1 VDGHAAGAIEFA
13 DRVRDGLPLFLSR
26 LRKLDVRRIVLLSG
40 DHDAYVRSV
49 ANSVGIPEAYG
60 DLLPAQKLEFVRAL
74 MAAGERVMMVGDGTN
89 DAPALSAATVGVA
102 IAAHGGGISAEA
114 AGIVLL
120 TDDVSRAAEAVEIG
134 RHATRIAK
142 QSIVAGLG
150 LSAAAMIAA
159 SLGYLAPVQGAL
171 IQEAIDVAVILNALR
186 ASGLPLRRSRLGE
199 RGRSADDRN

>member
-1 VDGHAAGAIEFA
+1 
-13 DRVRDGLPLFLSR
+13 
-26 LRKLDVRRIVLLSG
+26 
-40 DHDAYVRSV
+40 
-49 ANSVGIPEAYG
+49 
-60 DLLPAQKLEFVRAL
+60 
-74 MAAGERVMMVGDGTN
+74 MMVGDGTN

-120 TDDVSRAAEAVEIG
+120 TDDVSRAAEAIEIG
-134 RHATRIAK
+134 RSATRIAK
-142 QSIVAGLG
+142 QSIIAGLG
-150 LSAAAMIAA
+150 LSAVAMIAA

-199 RGRSADDRN
+199 RRRSADDGN